1 MLKLY
6 RYKLDGQ
13 ASGDLICANPHSLAH
28 RACTQTRSCGLISN
42 LLLTAIASI
51 VAIGVLGYMAIS
63 IRPDATIDVSSAK
76 TVRVYCAAGA
86 AQPLE
91 QLAQTFNK
99 QSSYEVQI
107 TRIGGSG
114 ELAGQV
120 KMEFEN
126 EVLHGAHLL
135 VSNDEHVLKQPT
147 LEGICDQRFVLAIQ
161 RPVIAVSTDCRLDM
175 RGLETMLQDK
185 DIKYGIA
192 SKRAAIGS
200 LARKIAESHGVLADL
215 EQRKSLDAENV
226 MVLAQALV
234 TGSLDAAVIW
244 NTTVKQINQ
253 QSNSTILKI
262 AGPAD
267 AADQTTSNVTACVV
281 ANQANQ
287 AFPGVKYFVEFL
299 VDQKNSKRVFESFGF
314 ESVQESAQEFAQLLS
329 LDAVNN

>member
-1 MLKLY
+1 MKARVLKLY
-6 RYKLDGQ
+6 RYELDAQ
-13 ASGDLICANPHSLAH
+13 TSRDLNCEPPGSLAR
-28 RACTQTRSCGLISN
+28 RAYTQTRSRGLISH

-51 VAIGVLGYMAIS
+51 VTIGLLGYMAIS
-63 IRPDATIDVSSAK
+63 IRPDAKIDVNSAK
-76 TVRVYCAAGA
+76 AVRVYCAAGV

-91 QLAQTFNK
+91 QLAQTFNE

-107 TRIGGSG
+107 ARIGGSG

-120 KMEFEN
+120 KMEFETKAS
-126 EVLHGAHLL
+126 HAAHLL
-135 VSNDEHVLKQPT
+135 VSNDEHVLKQPS
-147 LEGICDQRFVLAIQ
+147 LEGICDQQFVLAIQ
-161 RPVIAVSTDCRLDM
+161 RPVIAVSTGCRLEA

-185 DIKYGIA
+185 EIKYGIA

-200 LARKIAESHGVLADL
+200 LARKLAESHGVLADL
-215 EQRKSLDAENV
+215 EQRKSIDAENV

-244 NTTVKQINQ
+244 NTTVSQINQ

-267 AADQTTSNVTACVV
+267 AANQTTSNVTACVV

-287 AFPGVKYFVEFL
+287 EFTGVKSFVEFL

-314 ESVQESAQEFAQLLS
+314 ESVQESPRLPS